1 MLHPHF
7 CRLMKDHKRLVAT
20 ESIPILSTT
29 SSKTQNS
36 VVPLLLSMNYYFVW
50 LDGVNKGY
58 HTGTIRPLT
67 HKYSSAKLLAFKI
80 CDFFAYDY
88 CINLCISQFH
98 AILIFFSSLFWGGII
113 QSQAAFVN
121 CLYVA
126 RFTIARSKTQIK
138 FPLLL
143 FKCHRKVEITMA
155 TISWICCI
163 ILIPC

>member
-98 AILIFFSSLFWGGII
+98 AILIFFSSFFLNNSII
-113 QSQAAFVN
+113 SSSI
-121 CLYVA
+121 CKLP
-126 RFTIARSKTQIK
+126 IRSKIYNCT
-138 FPLLL
+138 
-143 FKCHRKVEITMA
+143 FKNTNKVSIIV
-155 TISWICCI
+155 ISAIEK
-163 ILIPC
+163 